1 MNAEES
7 VPEVGTW
14 ARDVTRDKVGRVMG
28 HVGSHVQLRPRGGS
42 QDWEAAPADLEPV
55 PASELL
61 RPRVAEANARSRKG
75 SR

>member
-7 VPEVGTW
+7 VPEMGAW
-14 ARDVTRDKVGRVMG
+14 ARDVSRDKVGRVMG
-28 HVGSHVQLRPRGGS
+28 HVGSHVQLRPPGGGHEW
-42 QDWEAAPADLEPV
+42 DATPADLELL

-61 RPRVAEANARSRKG
+61 RPRVAEANARSRKD

>member
-1 MNAEES
+1 MNTEES

-14 ARDVTRDKVGRVMG
+14 ARDVTRDTVGCVMG
-28 HVGSHVQLRPRGGS
+28 HVGSHVQLRPRGGG
-42 QDWEAAPADLEPV
+42 QEWDAAPADLEPV

>member
-14 ARDVTRDKVGRVMG
+14 ARDLTRDKIGCVIG
-28 HVGSHVQLRPRGGS
+28 HVGSHVQLRPLGGG
-42 QDWEAAPADLEPV
+42 QGWDAAPADLEPV